1 MISANQ
7 RTLGSKGAK
16 VISLVSHFIQ
26 GTRFVNNKEM
36 ADIIFNIE
44 GEQFFAHK
52 IILQNASRRLE
63 VRR

>member
-1 MISANQ
+1 M
-7 RTLGSKGAK
+7 
-16 VISLVSHFIQ
+16 
-26 GTRFVNNKEM
+26 NNKEM

-63 VRR
+63 VCI